1 MTQKRN
7 LSKRI
12 RNIKSCLENAEQSFL
27 EDRGIRGE
35 LDLML
40 AEAEL
45 NNLRRKKDIPWSWN
59 RQVLAVCAAVMLLL
73 SGLGGWYYAQ
83 HANSISSSAAGTD
96 YVKPA
101 VPVVR
106 QVTVEE
112 HVVKGTNKT
121 ITNEAAEVSEKQNRQ
136 LILSDADMRALV
148 KSART
153 ELTSA
158 K

>member
-27 EDRGIRGE
+27 EDKGIRGE

-83 HANSISSSAAGTD
+83 HENSISSPAAGANNI
-96 YVKPA
+96 KPA
-101 VPVVR
+101 APAVK

-112 HVVKGTNKT
+112 PAVKVTDKT
-121 ITNEAAEVSEKQNRQ
+121 IANEAAEVSEKQNRQ

>member
-27 EDRGIRGE
+27 EDKGIRGE

-59 RQVLAVCAAVMLLL
+59 RQVLAVCVAVMLLL

-83 HANSISSSAAGTD
+83 HVNSISSPAAGAG
-96 YVKPA
+96 YVKAAPA
-101 VPVVR
+101 AK

-112 HVVKGTNKT
+112 PAVKATDKT
-121 ITNEAAEVSEKQNRQ
+121 IANKAAEVSEKQNRQ